1 MDPITKQRI
10 SDRSIW
16 VRALYALFF
25 TIAYAVSET
34 VLTLVIIFQFLA
46 ALITGR
52 VNDVLLRFGANLTR
66 YVYQIL
72 QFLTFN
78 NETLP
83 FPFSDWPDV
92 EPGNDSPWIGGKA
105 KDEDEDDYEEGEEEE
120 DDEDDA
126 TEPAIES
133 SDDDTPKQ

>member
-1 MDPITKQRI
+1 MDPLTKERI

-16 VRALYALFF
+16 VRGLYALFF
-25 TIAYAVSET
+25 SLAYTVSET

-52 VNDVLLRFGANLTR
+52 VNNALLRFGANLTQ

-72 QFLTFN
+72 QFVTFN

-92 EPGNDSPWIGGKA
+92 EPGNDSPWVGDT
-105 KDEDEDDYEEGEEEE
+105 DEEDARPEVGTEEEPE
-120 DDEDDA
+120 DSAAEVHDDDE
-126 TEPAIES
+126 TS
-133 SDDDTPKQ
+133 T

>member
-1 MDPITKQRI
+1 MDPITKERI

-25 TIAYAVSET
+25 TLAYTVSET
-34 VLTLVIIFQFLA
+34 VLTLVVIFQFLA

-52 VNDVLLRFGANLTR
+52 VNDALLRFGANLSQ

-72 QFLTFN
+72 QFVTFN

-92 EPGNDSPWIGGKA
+92 EPGNDSPWIGGTN
-105 KDEDEDDYEEGEEEE
+105 EE
-120 DDEDDA
+120 DSQPQTETEEDNEDSA
-126 TEPAIES
+126 AEEY
-133 SDDDTPKQ
+133 DDDERPT

>member
-1 MDPITKQRI
+1 MDPLTKERI

-16 VRALYALFF
+16 VRGLYALFF
-25 TIAYAVSET
+25 SLAYTVSET

-52 VNDVLLRFGANLTR
+52 VNNALLRFGANLTQ

-72 QFLTFN
+72 QFVTFN

-92 EPGNDSPWIGGKA
+92 EPGNDSPWVGA
-105 KDEDEDDYEEGEEEE
+105 TDEEDARPEAGTEEEPE
-120 DDEDDA
+120 DSAAEVHDDDE
-126 TEPAIES
+126 TS
-133 SDDDTPKQ
+133 T

>member
-1 MDPITKQRI
+1 MDPLTKERL

-16 VRALYALFF
+16 VRGLYALFF
-25 TIAYAVSET
+25 GLAYTVSET

-52 VNDVLLRFGANLTR
+52 VNDALLRFGANLTQ

-72 QFLTFN
+72 QFVTFN

-92 EPGNDSPWIGGKA
+92 EPGNDSPWVGATDK
-105 KDEDEDDYEEGEEEE
+105 EEEE
-120 DDEDDA
+120 TEDSTAEVHDDDE
-126 TEPAIES
+126 TS
-133 SDDDTPKQ
+133 T